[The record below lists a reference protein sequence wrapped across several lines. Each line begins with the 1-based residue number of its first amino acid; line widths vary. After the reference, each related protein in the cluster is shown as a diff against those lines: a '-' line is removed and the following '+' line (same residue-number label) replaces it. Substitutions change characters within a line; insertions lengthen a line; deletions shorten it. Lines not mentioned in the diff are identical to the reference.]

1 MPRLVR
7 PLAMAPLLM
16 TLALTLAPPLASAQA
31 LAAEAM
37 AAVGQYGDRAAPL
50 TVFERDG
57 VLRVDGRGRVDAALT
72 PLGRNRYRIEGGGE
86 LVLEPVAV
94 RLDGA
99 RLPRHDFGAEVEA
112 AIRKA
117 VRADPQALRAR
128 ALAATPPVETADHR
142 PADLVDLTT
151 LGPAVR
157 FDIRY
162 AGPDN
167 FMGLPLYE
175 RPAAYMQRPAAEA
188 LARAAKTL
196 EAQGYGLLIHDA
208 YRPWYVT
215 WMFWEATPPDAR
227 MFVADPAKG
236 SRHNR
241 GCAVDLTLYDLKTG
255 KVVEMP
261 SRYDEMS
268 GRSYADF
275 IGGTTRQ
282 RALRAILREAM
293 VAEGFEVYP
302 EEWWH
307 FDYKDWRR
315 YGIGTLTFSQLAGTG
330 R

>member
-1 MPRLVR
+1 MRGPVR
-7 PLAMAPLLM
+7 AFDVIAACLM
-16 TLALTLAPPLASAQA
+16 GLTLTLSSPAFAQS
-31 LAAEAM
+31 LDAAEM
-37 AAVGQYGDRAAPL
+37 AAVGQYGDKAAPL

-57 VLRVDGRGRVDAALT
+57 TLRIDGRGHADAALT
-72 PLGRNRYRIEGGGE
+72 PLGRSRYSIAGGGQ

-112 AIRKA
+112 GVRAA
-117 VRADPQALRAR
+117 VRADPDALRAR
-128 ALAATPPVETADHR
+128 ALAATPPVETAEHK

-151 LGPAVR
+151 IDPTVR
-157 FDIRY
+157 LDIRY
-162 AGPDN
+162 AGHDN

-175 RPAAYMQRPAAEA
+175 RPAAYLQRPAAQA
-188 LARAAKTL
+188 LARAAKVL

-208 YRPWYVT
+208 YRPWFVT
-215 WMFWEATPPDAR
+215 WMFWEATPPEDH

-255 KVVEMP
+255 KPVDMP
-261 SRYDEMS
+261 GRYDEMS

-275 IGGTTRQ
+275 IGGTTKQ
-282 RALRAILREAM
+282 RTLRAVLRAAM

-307 FDYKDWRR
+307 FDYGDWRS
-315 YGIGTLTFSQLAGTG
+315 YGIGTRTFSQLAGT